1 MNNHITFSQV
11 CRMLDA
17 QKMAYEV
24 LALGNDWKAIITQ
37 YSGRLLGPFKG
48 ENGESVLWVN
58 AALNDEAA
66 FRDFVRERRLHLG
79 GERLW
84 VNPELKFYCQAPE
97 LFDATYT
104 VQPEIDPG
112 DYALE
117 RQGDNVF
124 LRQETTLKDL
134 EQRRRKALFHLPQV
148 FRRARPARVRPLPAG
163 HTGRLLRICSGH

>member
-112 DYALE
+112 NYALE

-134 EQRRRKALFHLPQV
+134 NEDGEQRFSISRRYFAAPDPLASVRSLRDIQV
-148 FRRARPARVRPLPAG
+148 D
-163 HTGRLLRICSGH
+163 